1 MQTAEKGA
9 EKTEGEEAS
18 HALMFT
24 LACNHVQTCM
34 WKPMRSKKQKRIP
47 TCPCGVIG
55 ELREREGGRC
65 GGEDFHTTMH
75 AQAVHTE
82 RLKQAVHTER
92 NVSGQN

>member
-1 MQTAEKGA
+1 MHL
-9 EKTEGEEAS
+9 
-18 HALMFT
+18 HAIMFR
-24 LACNHVQTCM
+24 LACVT
-34 WKPMRSKKQKRIP
+34 KQKRIP
-47 TCPCGVIG
+47 TDLG

-92 NVSGQN
+92 NCSGENYGHH